1 MRWVG
6 SEWSWAWQGYTAAD
20 AGQGKVDAAY
30 WDPSSA
36 KLSSELYSYS
46 ERPGYRVR
54 SIVQDEAKFNG
65 ALSRYLVRGFA
76 ERVLRG
82 WRGKFFPPTSPSDSQ
97 AYISQCHLTWWGG
110 VPCAPVIEL
119 LLAEKLSPFVFGDLL
134 SELCVLQQF

>member
-1 MRWVG
+1 M
-6 SEWSWAWQGYTAAD
+6 Q
-20 AGQGKVDAAY
+20 KV
-30 WDPSSA
+30 
-36 KLSSELYSYS
+36 KLAIRPLTEIHRPRRCQPNS

-119 LLAEKLSPFVFGDLL
+119 LLVEDLSPLVLANFGA
-134 SELCVLQQF
+134 ELRVLEELQVM